1 MFYFRVRTRHSTTP
15 SIMTIGK
22 LSTKHILILIITA
35 FMFQQCSPSTE
46 SSADYYG
53 PNDFRSVEKY
63 DVHTHLNTFDSARIK
78 QAELDNF
85 DLLTIN
91 VDVSSYPALKE
102 QQQYALHLVENFPG
116 DAYYAT
122 AFTVSN
128 WEDPDWQITALDYL
142 KSSFDSGAIAV
153 KVWKN
158 IGMELKD
165 EDGSFVMIDHPRF
178 DTIFQYL
185 AEHDITLIGH
195 LGEPKNCW
203 LPVEEM
209 TVGGDKNY
217 FASHP
222 EYHMYLH
229 PEYPSYEDQ
238 IAARDRMLEK
248 NPNLTFVGAHLGSL
262 EWSVDALAERLDR
275 FPNMAVETAARI
287 SHLQYQ
293 AVTDWQ
299 KVHDFFIKYQ
309 DRLLYGTDWQ
319 ANDKMSPEEIAKDA
333 HETWLNHWQFFTSD
347 EMMNVPKVEDSF
359 RGLKLPK
366 EVVDK
371 IYRKNAEKWFA
382 GIEATPS

>member
-1 MFYFRVRTRHSTTP
+1 
-15 SIMTIGK
+15 
-22 LSTKHILILIITA
+22 
-35 FMFQQCSPSTE
+35 
-46 SSADYYG
+46 
-53 PNDFRSVEKY
+53 
-63 DVHTHLNTFDSARIK
+63 
-78 QAELDNF
+78 
-85 DLLTIN
+85 
-91 VDVSSYPALKE
+91 
-102 QQQYALHLVENFPG
+102 
-116 DAYYAT
+116 
-122 AFTVSN
+122 
-128 WEDPDWQITALDYL
+128 
-142 KSSFDSGAIAV
+142 
-153 KVWKN
+153 
-158 IGMELKD
+158 
-165 EDGSFVMIDHPRF
+165 
-178 DTIFQYL
+178 
-185 AEHDITLIGH
+185 
-195 LGEPKNCW
+195 
-203 LPVEEM
+203 M

-217 FASHP
+217 FANHP

-238 IAARDRMLEK
+238 IEARDRMLEK

-262 EWSVDALAERLDR
+262 KSSVDALAERLDR

-319 ANDKMSPEEIAKDA
+319 ANDSMSPEEIAKDA

-347 EMMNVPKVEDSF
+347 EMMNVPKVENSF

-382 GIEATPS
+382 GIKVSPEK